1 MRMRY
6 ADTMATLRGRTKFA
20 RLMVNLDRPTYASL
34 VEVAKRED
42 VSVSWVVR
50 YAIEALLE
58 RDGTTAVGPALAST
72 MDQGNRISFGD
83 IAPQ

>member
-6 ADTMATLRGRTKFA
+6 ADTMARLRGRTKFA

-34 VEVAKRED
+34 VEVANGGCT
-42 VSVSWVVR
+42 VSWVVR

>member
-1 MRMRY
+1 M
-6 ADTMATLRGRTKFA
+6 
-20 RLMVNLDRPTYASL
+20 LMTWLDLEDERNLPGSPINLDPPTYASL

-50 YAIEALLE
+50 RAIETLLA
-58 RDGTTAVGPALAST
+58 RDRAAPFGPALASRA
-72 MDQGNRISFGD
+72 DEGNRTRSGE